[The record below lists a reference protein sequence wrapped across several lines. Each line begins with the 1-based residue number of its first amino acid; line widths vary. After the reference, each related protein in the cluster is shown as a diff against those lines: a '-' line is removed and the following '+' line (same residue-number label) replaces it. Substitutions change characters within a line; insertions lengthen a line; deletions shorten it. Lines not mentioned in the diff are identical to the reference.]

1 MVVCSTVCGPKEE
14 GSTRDNM
21 SAPKQQQQ
29 QQQQQQT
36 NKRRGEGD

>member
-1 MVVCSTVCGPKEE
+1 MLVCSTVCGPKEE

-29 QQQQQQT
+29 QQQT